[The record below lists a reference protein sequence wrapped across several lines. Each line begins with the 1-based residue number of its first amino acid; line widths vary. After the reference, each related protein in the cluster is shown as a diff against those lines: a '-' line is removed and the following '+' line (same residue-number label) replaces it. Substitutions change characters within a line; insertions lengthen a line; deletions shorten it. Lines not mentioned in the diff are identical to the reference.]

1 MATELW
7 DELVEKVKVGFE
19 KSVDQV
25 KTRDVENIPGAKDQ
39 LVRRFEELIRFLP
52 QDHGKLLVRSID
64 ESIANSFFP
73 RTDSL
78 AEAFQKILKART
90 HEQDFIIN
98 ELINGFIASQTKNF
112 ASSKEGPMVDKLVE
126 AFRTTRNFQ
135 ITDYKFYAM
144 FGDPDKPRKNVKEE
158 LDKIADFLGL
168 VKEEFIIE
176 HDLKKS
182 QEKTITILTFPEDI
196 LKILEGSL
204 S

>member
-98 ELINGFIASQTKNF
+98 ELINGFNDATLIFHEDDATF
-112 ASSKEGPMVDKLVE
+112 EHARL
-126 AFRTTRNFQ
+126 
-135 ITDYKFYAM
+135 
-144 FGDPDKPRKNVKEE
+144 
-158 LDKIADFLGL
+158 LGA
-168 VKEEFIIE
+168 
-176 HDLKKS
+176 
-182 QEKTITILTFPEDI
+182 
-196 LKILEGSL
+196 
-204 S
+204 